1 MIGEAELK
9 VKIFRLIDAQQGESL
24 QEVYD
29 WLSTKLQE
37 KEAVSSLEQGYKNMA
52 ADEEREQEAFEW
64 VEGTF
69 NTDEL

>member
-1 MIGEAELK
+1 MISEAELK

-29 WLSTKLQE
+29 WLSAKSQE
-37 KEAVSSLEQGYKNMA
+37 KQAVSSIEQGYKNMA
-52 ADEEREQEAFEW
+52 DDVEREQEAFEW
-64 VEGTF
+64 VEGTL

>member
-1 MIGEAELK
+1 MISEAELK

-29 WLSTKLQE
+29 WLSAKLQE
-37 KEAVSSLEQGYKNMA
+37 KQALSSIEQGYKNMA
-52 ADEEREQEAFEW
+52 DDVEREKEAFEW
-64 VEGTF
+64 IEGTL

>member
-1 MIGEAELK
+1 MISEAELK

-29 WLSTKLQE
+29 WLSTKLQGRE
-37 KEAVSSLEQGYKNMA
+37 TVFSIEQGYRDMA
-52 ADEEREQEAFEW
+52 ADEVREQKAFEW
-64 VEGTF
+64 VEGTL